1 MVDGSWCDPTPIPQS
16 CSLLKNLPISLSPC
30 FLSVPFRFRNVSCM
44 ADSPTMVNA
53 RYYLSVHLF
62 YSASSNTNDRWH
74 ASRGGQTDRQNHHS
88 LMQER
93 GKMKSVQ
100 EIHPPSCVVEEVNAH
115 NLTMRGRSTC
125 PRTEPKRCVCA
136 CITVRPVTTLI

>member
-1 MVDGSWCDPTPIPQS
+1 MFCSSEFGCHTQQHTRKAKPCVLSSWWIGLGVIQPPSHNHAVFSRISQ
-16 CSLLKNLPISLSPC
+16 SLSPFPC

-44 ADSPTMVNA
+44 ADSPTLVNA

-62 YSASSNTNDRWH
+62 YSASPNTNDRWH
-74 ASRGGQTDRQNHHS
+74 ASRGGQTDLDRQNHHS

-100 EIHPPSCVVEEVNAH
+100 EIDSSSVLC
-115 NLTMRGRSTC
+115 S
-125 PRTEPKRCVCA
+125 
-136 CITVRPVTTLI
+136 